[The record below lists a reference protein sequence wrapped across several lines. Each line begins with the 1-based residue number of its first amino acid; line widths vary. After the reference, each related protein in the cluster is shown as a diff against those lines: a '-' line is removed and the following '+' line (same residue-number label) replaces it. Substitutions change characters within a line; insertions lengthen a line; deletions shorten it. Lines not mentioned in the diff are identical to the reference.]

1 MVPEQGRPPDAGGTG
16 ERNDLRARLHASEQ
30 RMRLLVEQVA
40 DYAILALDPDGTI
53 RTWNLG
59 AERVKGWTAEEAI
72 GRSFEIFYPPED
84 RESGLPALLLA
95 QAREQGR
102 VEHRGWRLRKD
113 GSRFWGE
120 VLITALHDEQGRL
133 TGYAKVT
140 RDRSEM
146 KAVED
151 AQDAFYAGFRHDFRT
166 PVTAINGFAEA
177 LRDADEE
184 TREFLVDRI
193 QANTQR
199 LMGMVDGLV
208 HFAQERRSHADIALT
223 RVDAAAVARA
233 VVGDLAPGQR
243 PQRVH
248 VDPGPAWVLGDRQ
261 ALHRVL
267 ANLVVNAVRYSE
279 PGAEVQVRFPRAR
292 PGGPC
297 SSSRTTVAASTPT
310 TCPRSSRASS
320 AAASPARTAAPGWAS
335 PACATW
341 CVSRAASSASRAS
354 SGPAPGSRS
363 SCPPRSRCRRRTG
376 VRPRGPRSPQRAR
389 RAGSPPP
396 RTPSACAGAC
406 EPGC

>member
-1 MVPEQGRPPDAGGTG
+1 MDGRGGD
-16 ERNDLRARLHASEQ
+16 RPQLRDLLPA
-30 RMRLLVEQVA
+30 
-40 DYAILALDPDGTI
+40 
-53 RTWNLG
+53 
-59 AERVKGWTAEEAI
+59 
-72 GRSFEIFYPPED
+72 ED

-120 VLITALHDEQGRL
+120 VLITALHDEQGQL

-223 RVDAAAVARA
+223 RVDAAVVARA

-243 PQRVH
+243 PERVH

-279 PGAEVQVRFPRAR
+279 PGAEVRVTFPPGPPGRTVLVVEDEGRGIHPDDLPTIFESFQRGRLAREDGGTGLGLTSVRDLVRQQ
-292 PGGPC
+292 GGVVGIE
-297 SSSRTTVAASTPT
+297 SELGAGTRVTVEL
-310 TCPRSSRASS
+310 
-320 AAASPARTAAPGWAS
+320 
-335 PACATW
+335 
-341 CVSRAASSASRAS
+341 
-354 SGPAPGSRS
+354 PAPVEV
-363 SCPPRSRCRRRTG
+363 PRRTG
-376 VRPRGPRSPQRAR
+376 LRPPKSPGPPRPPRRSPPPAR

-406 EPGC
+406 GPGC